1 MSDKRFEGTIGEEYE
16 LLKLALPY
24 YDELESAIGRVVRSH
39 CETRHP
45 AGFINPLIHVVEGG
59 CGTGLTTKEILQA
72 SPYIVV
78 TAIDSEQVMLDQATK
93 ALQDCRG
100 LVEYKLGDLLE
111 VLGDMKSGSADVFA
125 SGYLIH
131 NLTPAYRR
139 ELFAEIARILKTGG
153 LFVNGDKCVRDDLT
167 DQEAD
172 YEATI
177 RAYDV
182 YDSIGRSDYKA
193 EWIQHYIE
201 DEEVRF
207 TEAEQRKL
215 LASNGFVDIDLAQRF
230 MMDSVMTAIKGEAK

>member
-1 MSDKRFEGTIGEEYE
+1 MSDKRFEGTVGEEYE

-24 YDELESAIGRVVRSH
+24 YDELESAIGRAVRNH
-39 CETRHP
+39 CKTRHP

-72 SPYIVV
+72 SPHIVV

-111 VLGDMKSGSADVFA
+111 VLGGMKSGSAEVFV
-125 SGYLIH
+125 SGYMIH
-131 NLTPAYRR
+131 NLTFGYRR
-139 ELFAEIARILKTGG
+139 DLFVEISRILKTGG
-153 LFVNGDKCVRDDLT
+153 LFVNGDKCVRDDLEG
-167 DQEAD
+167 QEAD

-182 YDSIGRSDYKA
+182 YDTIGRSDYKA
-193 EWIQHYIE
+193 EWIKHYIE
-201 DEEVRF
+201 HERVRF
-207 TEAEQRKL
+207 TEAEQKEL
-215 LASNGFVDIDLAQRF
+215 LVSNGFKGICLLRRY
-230 MMDSVMTAIKGEAK
+230 MMDSVVTAIKA